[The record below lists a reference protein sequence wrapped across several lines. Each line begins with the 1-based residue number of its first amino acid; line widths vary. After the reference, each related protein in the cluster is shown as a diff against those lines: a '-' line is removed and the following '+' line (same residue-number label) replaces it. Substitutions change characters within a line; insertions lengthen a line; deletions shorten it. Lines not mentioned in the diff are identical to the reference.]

1 MEGGMEF
8 IQPKDKPPAGL
19 DAKVERTAVQA
30 ARRKFSPEW
39 QVHKRVLDSAT
50 GRFQFRIT
58 GEAESFCWKKGP
70 TRGMERGI

>member
-1 MEGGMEF
+1 VVVFHSLKREELEEVLEIELG
-8 IQPKDKPPAGL
+8 
-19 DAKVERTAVQA
+19 
-30 ARRKFSPEW
+30 

>member
-1 MEGGMEF
+1 LKREELEEVLEIELG
-8 IQPKDKPPAGL
+8 
-19 DAKVERTAVQA
+19 
-30 ARRKFSPEW
+30 